1 MTVEIPRL
9 YAAST
14 DVLNS
19 PFLFEKAF
27 RKATPY
33 RKEKTERY
41 KFRKDKN
48 LSLGAEMLLF
58 YALKDIGYNKTPEY
72 ISGTNG
78 KPYLKDKDIFFN
90 LSHSEEYVLCGISN
104 SEIGCDIQKVGKAD
118 LKISERFF
126 TENEHKKILSAEN
139 GDKDRM
145 FYRIWTLKES
155 FIKANGKGLNIPL
168 DSFEI
173 LPQKIPKVK
182 HTGETELYF
191 KEFSDINGY
200 CCSLCSQ
207 RDCLKTELKIID
219 LRDFLG
225 R

>member
-1 MTVEIPRL
+1 MSFKIPRL

-14 DVLNS
+14 EILNS
-19 PFLFEKAF
+19 PSFFEKAF

-41 KFRKDKN
+41 KFIKDKN

-58 YALKDIGYNKTPEY
+58 YALSDIGYNKIPEY
-72 ISGTNG
+72 IFGKNG
-78 KPYLKDKDIFFN
+78 KPYLKDRDIFFN
-90 LSHSEEYVLCGISN
+90 LSHSEEYVLCGISS
-104 SEIGCDIQKVGKAD
+104 SEIGCDIQKIEGFD
-118 LKISERFF
+118 LKLSERFF
-126 TENEHKKILSAEN
+126 TENEHKKILFAEN
-139 GDKDRM
+139 GNKDRM

-155 FIKANGKGLNIPL
+155 FIKAKGEGLNIPL

-200 CCSLCSQ
+200 CCSVCSVA
-207 RDCLKTELKIID
+207 DCLKTELKIID